1 MNTRSSVGARPRN
14 EEERVKHQLLAES
27 NFDEV
32 WRRHSGCRCVTGNEA
47 DAAVALVV
55 RLQNGSEE
63 RT

>member
-1 MNTRSSVGARPRN
+1 M
-14 EEERVKHQLLAES
+14 KHQLLAES
-27 NFDEV
+27 NLDEV